1 VRVRVLAVGC
11 VAGAVLAAAAAAAA
25 SPLHSKT
32 FRTPS
37 RNIGCAYYDASI
49 TGTAIFRC
57 DLLSG
62 LHPEPARRCEGDWTG
77 ASMSLRGR
85 AGPTCAGDTVYD
97 RRAPILAY
105 GRVWSRAGLTCTSRM
120 TGLTCRNRDGHGFF
134 LARERWRV
142 F

>member
-1 VRVRVLAVGC
+1 MRLLVVIVVSGM
-11 VAGAVLAAAAAAAA
+11 LAAPAAGGRRAP
-25 SPLHSKT
+25 SLTTKT

-37 RNIGCAYYDASI
+37 KNIACAYYPASS
-49 TGTAIFRC
+49 TGRAVFRC

-62 LHPEPARRCEGDWTG
+62 LQPRPTRHCDVHWTG
-77 ASMSLRGR
+77 ASMGPRGK

-97 RRAPILAY
+97 RRAPTLAY
-105 GRVWSRAGLTCTSRM
+105 GSTWSYGGITCTSRS

-134 LARERWRV
+134 LSRRSWRV

>member
-1 VRVRVLAVGC
+1 VRGLVLIGMA
-11 VAGAVLAAAAAAAA
+11 ALIFAAPALALNA
-25 SPLHSKT
+25 KT

-37 RNIGCAYYDASI
+37 KNIACAYYPVSI
-49 TGTAIFRC
+49 TGRAVFRC

-62 LHPEPARRCEGDWTG
+62 LKPRPARHCDVDWTG
-77 ASMSLRGR
+77 ASMGPRGK
-85 AGPTCAGDTVYD
+85 AGPTCAGDTVYE

-105 GRVWSRAGLTCTSRM
+105 GRTWSYGGISCTSRA

-134 LARERWRV
+134 LSRQSWRV

>member
-1 VRVRVLAVGC
+1 VRVWVLAVGC
-11 VAGAVLAAAAAAAA
+11 LVVVVLASAAAAAP
-25 SPLHSKT
+25 PLHSKT

-37 RNIGCAYYDASI
+37 RNISCAFFPASV
-49 TGTAIFRC
+49 TGTAMFRC

-62 LHPEPARRCEGDWTG
+62 LSPEPKQHCEGDWTG
-77 ASMSLRGR
+77 ASMRLHGR

-97 RRAPILAY
+97 QRAPILAY
-105 GRVWSRAGLTCTSRM
+105 GRTWTRAGLSCISRM

>member
-1 VRVRVLAVGC
+1 MRIGLASIGC
-11 VAGAVLAAAAAAAA
+11 VSAMLVATAA
-25 SPLHSKT
+25 SASPGALHSRT

-37 RNIGCAYYDASI
+37 KNISCAYYPASVS
-49 TGTAIFRC
+49 GTAVFRC

-62 LHPEPARRCEGDWTG
+62 LKPRPRTKCEVDGTG
-77 ASMSLRGR
+77 ASMGPRGR

-97 RRAPILAY
+97 PRAPVLAY
-105 GRVWSRAGLTCTSRM
+105 GSTWTLAGLSCTSKQ

-134 LARERWRV
+134 LSRASWRV

>member
-1 VRVRVLAVGC
+1 MVATA
-11 VAGAVLAAAAAAAA
+11 AGAHSTA
-25 SPLHSKT
+25 LHSKT

-37 RNIGCAYYDASI
+37 KNIGCAYYPASV
-49 TGTAIFRC
+49 TGKVVFRC

-62 LHPEPARRCEGDWTG
+62 LRPAPKRQCEGDWTG
-77 ASMSLRGR
+77 ATMSLRGF

-97 RRAPILAY
+97 NRAPILRY
-105 GRVWSRAGLTCTSRM
+105 GSTWTLAGLSCSSKA

-134 LARERWRV
+134 LSRQSWRT

>member
-1 VRVRVLAVGC
+1 MRALLAGLLAC
-11 VAGAVLAAAAAAAA
+11 SVLAAVANAAP
-25 SPLHSKT
+25 PLRSKT

-49 TGTAIFRC
+49 TGRVVFRC

-62 LHPEPARRCEGDWTG
+62 LNPEPARRCEGDWTG
-77 ASMSLRGR
+77 ASMSARGR
-85 AGPTCAGDTVYD
+85 GGPTCAGDTVYD
-97 RRAPILAY
+97 QRAPILAY
-105 GRVWSRAGLTCTSRM
+105 GRTWSRGGLSCVSRT